1 MRELLPPR
9 SLVLTWIALLGLLAA
24 TLALAYVPMGI
35 YNTVAGLGISA
46 IKAAL
51 VVVLFMKLLDTSP
64 IVRVA
69 AAAGLF
75 WLAFLFALTATDY
88 MTRVDRHVLAPVP
101 ERER

>member
-1 MRELLPPR
+1 MREYLPPR
-9 SLVLTWIALLGLLAA
+9 SLVLTWIALLGLLTA
-24 TLALAYVPMGI
+24 TLTLAYVPMGI
-35 YNTVAGLGISA
+35 YNLIAGLSIST

-75 WLAFLFALTATDY
+75 WLAFLFSLAATDY
-88 MTRVDRHVLAPVP
+88 MTRVDSHIPIV

>member
-1 MRELLPPR
+1 MRELLPSR

-24 TLALAYVPMGI
+24 TLSLAYVPMGI
-35 YNTVAGLGISA
+35 YNTVTGLGISA

-51 VVVLFMKLLDTSP
+51 VVVLFMKLLDASP
-64 IVRVA
+64 IVRIA

-75 WLAFLFALTATDY
+75 WLAFLFALSATDY
-88 MTRVDRHVLAPVP
+88 MTRNDSHVSAPAP

>member
-1 MRELLPPR
+1 MREFLPPR
-9 SLVLTWIALLGLLAA
+9 PFVLTWIALLCLLAA
-24 TLALAYVPMGI
+24 TLTLAYVPMGI
-35 YNTVAGLGISA
+35 FNIVAGLSIST

-75 WLAFLFALTATDY
+75 WLAFLFTLSAADY
-88 MTRVDRHVLAPVP
+88 MTRMDSHVSAPAP

>member
-64 IVRVA
+64 IVRAA

-75 WLAFLFALTATDY
+75 WLAFLFALSATDY
-88 MTRVDRHVLAPVP
+88 MTRNDSHVPAP

>member
-1 MRELLPPR
+1 MREYLPPR
-9 SLVLTWIALLGLLAA
+9 SFVLTWIALLGLLAA
-24 TLALAYVPMGI
+24 TLTLAYVPMGI
-35 YNTVAGLGISA
+35 YNLVAGLVIST

-69 AAAGLF
+69 AATGLF
-75 WLAFLFALTATDY
+75 WLAFLFTLAATDY
-88 MTRVDRHVLAPVP
+88 MTRVDSHVSAPAL

>member
-1 MRELLPPR
+1 MSELLPSR

-24 TLALAYVPMGI
+24 TLVLAYVPMGI
-35 YNTVAGLGISA
+35 YNAVASLGISA
-46 IKAAL
+46 IKAVL

-64 IVRVA
+64 VVRAA

-75 WLAFLFALTATDY
+75 WLAFLFALSATDY
-88 MTRVDRHVLAPVP
+88 MTRADRHVLTPAP